1 MFRAYRFGQT
11 KPVYIYRLV
20 AHGTMEEK
28 VYNRQITKQDLAT
41 RVIDK
46 DKEEQIGRHFTDEEL
61 RRLYDFDSEG
71 KTAEDFAAVTPPDA
85 EDSATSAAPAPVPS
99 GAQPGAPAKK
109 TFSYLGLPTKEDGVL
124 TGILRKFRPQWIVG
138 YHPTDSLI
146 DENDARL
153 TEEEERAAWAEY
165 ERSEAEE
172 VAARQRAREAE
183 RMQRAMSAQ
192 AGRMP
197 VPVPVPVPVRG
208 GGVVLS
214 EQEQRALAQAWHQQI
229 NQQYMQMATSD
240 PSSGFRGMRLTP
252 EQQLAMRQLQA
263 QQMASPG
270 AGSPW
275 GVRLGSEEAA
285 RIQQQIYQREQL
297 RIQQELMQQHHLHST
312 LQRANGSGG
321 GGPAATAVAAASSG
335 SGRWTAEQ
343 LSAMPTAMA
352 RPASIHQPGSLG
364 YPPAASR
371 PPVARAAARPPA

>member
-1 MFRAYRFGQT
+1 
-11 KPVYIYRLV
+11 
-20 AHGTMEEK
+20 
-28 VYNRQITKQDLAT
+28 
-41 RVIDK
+41 
-46 DKEEQIGRHFTDEEL
+46 
-61 RRLYDFDSEG
+61 
-71 KTAEDFAAVTPPDA
+71 
-85 EDSATSAAPAPVPS
+85 
-99 GAQPGAPAKK
+99 
-109 TFSYLGLPTKEDGVL
+109 
-124 TGILRKFRPQWIVG
+124 
-138 YHPTDSLI
+138 
-146 DENDARL
+146 
-153 TEEEERAAWAEY
+153 
-165 ERSEAEE
+165 
-172 VAARQRAREAE
+172 
-183 RMQRAMSAQ
+183 
-192 AGRMP
+192 
-197 VPVPVPVPVRG
+197 
-208 GGVVLS
+208 
-214 EQEQRALAQAWHQQI
+214 
-229 NQQYMQMATSD
+229 
-240 PSSGFRGMRLTP
+240 MRLTP

-321 GGPAATAVAAASSG
+321 GGPATTAVAAAASG